1 VYSRRKKLTF
11 SLEKS
16 AMSTEKTAT
25 APQPT
30 ADELEERQL
39 ANEEE
44 SRIQAMA
51 DSLRSLI
58 ENSGADAET
67 VLGGLA
73 HLFWGGFPGC
83 DIDPKQENQ
92 IVTLLEAAIRDQ
104 QEDNLKKL

>member
-1 VYSRRKKLTF
+1 
-11 SLEKS
+11 
-16 AMSTEKTAT
+16 MPTEKNAT
-25 APQPT
+25 APQLT
-30 ADELEERQL
+30 AEELQEQRL

-44 SRIQAMA
+44 SQIQAMA

-73 HLFWGGFPGC
+73 HLFWDGCPGC

-104 QEDNLKKL
+104 QEDNLKKLRP

>member
-1 VYSRRKKLTF
+1 
-11 SLEKS
+11 
-16 AMSTEKTAT
+16 MPTEKTAT
-25 APQPT
+25 APQLT
-30 ADELEERQL
+30 AEELQEQQL
-39 ANEEE
+39 ASEEE
-44 SRIQAMA
+44 ARIQAMA

-73 HLFWGGFPGC
+73 HLFWDGCPGC

-104 QEDNLKKL
+104 QEDNQKKLRP